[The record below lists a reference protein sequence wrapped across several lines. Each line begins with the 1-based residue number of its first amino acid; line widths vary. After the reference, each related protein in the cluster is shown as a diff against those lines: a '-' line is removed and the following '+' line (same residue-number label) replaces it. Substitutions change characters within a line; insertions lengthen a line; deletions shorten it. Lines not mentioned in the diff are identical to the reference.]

1 MVDAYNGTITYYVIE
16 DDPVL
21 NTYSKIFPGVFKPM
35 DQMPADIKSHMRY
48 SPDLFMIQSK
58 IYTDYHMKVPEVF
71 YNREDRWQFAKE
83 KYGNSQI
90 QVEPYNVLLELDG
103 STNFYMIMPFTPSKK
118 DNMISWMAVNQDQ
131 PEYGQKIVYEFSK
144 DKLIYGPAQI
154 EALIDQDEDISKDLT
169 LWSSGGS
176 NVIRGNLLVIP
187 IEDSLL
193 YIEPLY
199 ISAESASSIPELKKI
214 LVIYENR
221 VVMEDS
227 LEEALAELMGANVTT
242 VTPLPGLPDVDGKN
256 LNELLDETLAHYET
270 ASGYLEAGD
279 LENYGREM
287 KIVDSLMEQLRQL
300 VEESLD

>member
-1 MVDAYNGTITYYVIE
+1 
-16 DDPVL
+16 
-21 NTYSKIFPGVFKPM
+21 
-35 DQMPADIKSHMRY
+35 
-48 SPDLFMIQSK
+48 

-103 STNFYMIMPFTPSKK
+103 STDFYMMLPFTPSNK
-118 DNMISWMAVNQDQ
+118 DNMISWMAVNQD
-131 PEYGQKIVYEFSK
+131 PPNYGQKILYEFSK
-144 DKLIYGPAQI
+144 DRLIYGPAQI
-154 EALIDQDEDISKDLT
+154 EALIDQDEVISKDLT
-169 LWSSGGS
+169 LWSTGGS

-187 IEDSLL
+187 IEDSIL

-214 LVIYENR
+214 LVVYENR

-227 LEEALAELMGANVTT
+227 LETALSKLMSANVST
-242 VTPLPGLPDVDGKN
+242 VASKPGLPGLPGAGDKD
-256 LNELLDETLAHYET
+256 LNQLLDETLAHYDT
-270 ASGYLEAGD
+270 ARKYLDAGD

-287 KIVDSLMEQLRQL
+287 KIVDNLMEQLRQL
-300 VEESLD
+300 VQDNLD

>member
-1 MVDAYNGTITYYVIE
+1 
-16 DDPVL
+16 
-21 NTYSKIFPGVFKPM
+21 
-35 DQMPADIKSHMRY
+35 
-48 SPDLFMIQSK
+48 
-58 IYTDYHMKVPEVF
+58 
-71 YNREDRWQFAKE
+71 
-83 KYGNSQI
+83 
-90 QVEPYNVLLELDG
+90 
-103 STNFYMIMPFTPSKK
+103 
-118 DNMISWMAVNQDQ
+118 MISWMAVNQDP
-131 PEYGQKIVYEFSK
+131 PEYGQKILYEFSK
-144 DKLIYGPAQI
+144 DKLISGPAQI

-187 IEDSLL
+187 IEDSIL

-214 LVIYENR
+214 LVVYENQ

-227 LEEALAELMGANVTT
+227 LEAALSKLIGKNVTT
-242 VTPLPGLPDVDGKN
+242 VVPIPGLPGIPDFEDKN

-270 ASGYLEAGD
+270 ARGYLEAGD

-300 VEESLD
+300 VEEKLD